1 MTHSSSP
8 GRVKFSLNL
17 VQVTIDRAD
26 YPPAHTKAKA
36 FQEKSQAVS
45 REIEAV
51 LSRVGKGSPAA
62 PKKRSEVDLL
72 YV

>member
-1 MTHSSSP
+1 MTLTSST
-8 GRVKFSLNL
+8 GLVKLSLNQA
-17 VQVTIDRAD
+17 QVTIDRAD

-36 FQEKSQAVS
+36 FREKSRAVS

-51 LSRVGKGSPAA
+51 LARVGKGRPSA

-72 YV
+72 HV